1 MLRIGGKRKTNIGES
16 EASQEMSGHFS
27 LPRLP
32 LGSLR
37 SPISFSSSPNAEPG
51 LRLQELEKHNNK
63 ETEKKMSY
71 KQCIEAILHC
81 LHTAI
86 WSPVLHLFSSMLVSR
101 FDSDVLFE
109 WWNLAGAHN
118 KGPFK
123 G

>member
-1 MLRIGGKRKTNIGES
+1 MRPWVGQGGGTGG
-16 EASQEMSGHFS
+16 ATATLS

-37 SPISFSSSPNAEPG
+37 SPIFFSSSPNAEPG
-51 LRLQELEKHNNK
+51 PRLQELEKHNNK

-86 WSPVLHLFSSMLVSR
+86 WSPVLHLFSSMLVSH

-118 KGPFK
+118 KGLFK